1 MADNQ
6 DLHSTESFSD
16 LRANT
21 GLLDQ
26 ERQRTS
32 ALTVDLNRLQHD
44 HDEAITSL
52 STTTLEL
59 QTVSDKSRDQER
71 QLQLATASANEW
83 KEAAGR
89 HKSRVKELEEHI
101 QTDDRADKLEGS
113 LKNTQDRADELEFQ
127 LSKLKQVLLI
137 RSLLAISDTDG
148 SRFHQT
154 FASLKTERDTLESQS
169 KAHQDSLQEWQ
180 MKHTDL
186 DRQVISLREQ
196 LVAVQTEKA
205 EALKDKEMLVKA
217 HEQGASS
224 SDKAVASL
232 KLTIAELETKLA
244 NSSVEIASTAKQ
256 FASAQLEVTNAIR
269 RADDAERLQ
278 TELQSE
284 VGFFTWEIYIK
295 LTEMLHS
302 RALTSCNRSMR

>member
-137 RSLLAISDTDG
+137 PSLLTISDTDG

-169 KAHQDSLQEWQ
+169 KAHQGSLQEWQ

-205 EALKDKEMLVKA
+205 EALKDKETLAKA

-284 VGFFTWEIYIK
+284 VGFFIREIYIK